1 MLLGGAAAAAAFAAP
16 ATAAAADRWS
26 DPAFIAA
33 ASVTVHRG
41 MSGAVWNSSSRSGHI
56 GRFDRDDRDDRD
68 HDRRRHR
75 RDVDIDYV
83 TSVYGG
89 EWALYNNRSWEP
101 SSYNDW
107 WHERPDR
114 AFPRWMQNNQA
125 CERQFWTGA
134 GWRC

>member
-1 MLLGGAAAAAAFAAP
+1 MLLGGAAAVAAIATPASAAGG
-16 ATAAAADRWS
+16 DRWS

-41 MSGAVWNSSSRSGHI
+41 SSGTIANPSPQSGRI
-56 GRFDRDDRDDRD
+56 GRFDGDGRDR
-68 HDRRRHR
+68 DRRRHR
-75 RDVDIDYV
+75 RDIDVDYV

>member
-1 MLLGGAAAAAAFAAP
+1 MLLGGAAAVAAIAAP
-16 ATAAAADRWS
+16 AGSAAAERWS

-33 ASVTVHRG
+33 AGVTVHRG
-41 MSGAVWNSSSRSGHI
+41 TPRAVSDPSPHAGRI
-56 GRFDRDDRDDRD
+56 GRVDDGDR
-68 HDRRRHR
+68 DRRRHR
-75 RDVDIDYV
+75 RRHVDIDYV

-114 AFPRWMQNNQA
+114 AFPRWMQANQG
-125 CERQFWTGA
+125 CERQYWTGA